1 MTQLLLDFLTVAGLL
16 ASMII
21 LGVIINWLVFRD
33 G

>member
-1 MTQLLLDFLTVAGLL
+1 MTQLLLDLLTVAGLL

>member
-1 MTQLLLDFLTVAGLL
+1 MTQFLLDLLMTAGAL